1 MTRYDVIL
9 LGGGLVG
16 QTLALAL
23 ASGGLR
29 VAVVDPA
36 DPASVLAPQFD
47 GRASAVSSSSW
58 RMLQTIGVAERLGP
72 GCAIAGIRVSEG
84 LGGGGLDF
92 QPAPEDEPL
101 GHMFENR
108 ELRVA
113 LRAAVLEQ
121 PLIELFMP
129 AVPQQVERNATEV
142 SVTLADGRVLKA
154 ALLIGAEGRRS
165 PTRDAA
171 GIKIARWQYDHV
183 AMIAGIEHEKPHG
196 NTAYEIFYPA
206 GPFAIL
212 PMLPGTR
219 SAIVWTVAT
228 RDAEG
233 FLALSERAYT
243 AELEKRMGGFL
254 GAIKLITQRS
264 SYPLGFHHATTITG
278 ERLALVGDAAHG
290 IHPIAGQGLNLG
302 FRDVAAL
309 AEVLVDG
316 ARLGLDL
323 GDAQLLERYERWRS
337 VDTLMVAASTDTLTR
352 LFGMPGR
359 SASAIRRF
367 GLSAVQRIPPLKRR
381 FMAEARGES
390 GALPRLLQ
398 GMAV

>member
-29 VAVVDPA
+29 VAIVDPA
-36 DPASVLAPQFD
+36 DPAGVLAPTFD

-58 RMLQTIGVAERLGP
+58 RMLQAIGVADRLGP
-72 GCAIAGIRVSEG
+72 GCSIAGIRVSEG

-101 GHMFENR
+101 GHMYENR

-113 LRAAVLEQ
+113 LRGAVLEQ

-129 AVPQQVERNATEV
+129 AVPQQVERGAAEV
-142 SVTLADGRVLKA
+142 SVTLADGRVLRA

-183 AMIAGIEHEKPHG
+183 AMIAGIEHEKSHG

-228 RDAEG
+228 KDAAG

-254 GAIKLITQRS
+254 GAIKLITPRS
-264 SYPLGFHHATTITG
+264 AYPLGFHHATTITG